1 MKGFENRSGLV
12 RAGLSAG
19 LMVLALGAVLP
30 AQFLLADD
38 AAVPARALRL
48 STVDGKVRLLFNK
61 QVVAD
66 QAVPNM
72 SLFEGT
78 EVVTRDDG
86 RAEIQFEDGSVAR
99 LSPNSSLSLTVLR
112 GQDGTGDAEI
122 TLEGGLGYFELQGS
136 GQAGSI
142 RIRFGDSV
150 VTAGSPTVV
159 RINLDNPPGALA
171 VFTGSAHVE
180 RGSVLGLDLHGGES
194 VALSSTD
201 PTHYDLAE
209 SIEPDS
215 WDAWNYDR
223 DQELASDAAVRTG
236 AANDPEDS
244 GNPAWNDL
252 DANGSWYN
260 VPDEGA
266 IWSPYDA
273 SSADWDP
280 YGNGYWLTTPLFG
293 STWVSS
299 NGWGYLPYHCGT
311 WNYYNSFGWGWAPGV
326 GGCSPWWRN
335 GHYGGPNIG
344 TGFAGYHPPQ
354 PPHRRVYG
362 GRNGGNDG
370 GTPGLIAVNQRPTG
384 GATALP
390 ARDKSTP
397 VVIDGHTVE
406 AVHQLIPRPQYDR
419 VGSAF
424 ITHTPSGY
432 TITNQGP
439 RTSSEQGYSNGTG
452 TGRESGHGAGS
463 VYSGSR
469 TSISPEP
476 GRSGSESTP
485 HAAPPVSH
493 SSSSGGNSGGGGIPH
508 TASPESH
515 SFSGGGY
522 SGGGGSFHGGSGGGG
537 STGNSNSGGTHR

>member
-1 MKGFENRSGLV
+1 MKGFENCGVLV
-12 RAGLSAG
+12 RVGLSAG
-19 LMVLALGAVLP
+19 LLALALGAVLP

-38 AAVPARALRL
+38 AALPARAVRL
-48 STVDGKVRLLFNK
+48 SSVDGQVRLLFNK

-72 SLFEGT
+72 PLFEGT
-78 EVVTRDDG
+78 EIVTGDDG

-112 GQDGTGDAEI
+112 GQGGAGDAEI
-122 TLEGGLGYFELQGS
+122 KLEGGLGYFELQGT

-142 RIRFGDSV
+142 RIRFGHSV

-159 RINLDNPPGALA
+159 RINLDQPPGTLA
-171 VFTGSAHVE
+171 VFTGNAHVE
-180 RGSVLGLDLHGGES
+180 RGALALDVHGGES
-194 VALSSTD
+194 VTMSSAS
-201 PTHYDLAE
+201 PGRYDLAE

-215 WDAWNYDR
+215 WDAWNSDR
-223 DQELASDAAVRTG
+223 DQELASEAAAHTG
-236 AANDPEDS
+236 VENGFEDS

-260 VPDEGA
+260 VPDQGT
-266 IWSPYDA
+266 IWSPNDA

-299 NGWGYLPYHCGT
+299 YGWGYLPYHCGT

-344 TGFAGYHPPQ
+344 VGFAGYHPPQ
-354 PPHRRVYG
+354 PPRRRTYAG
-362 GRNGGNDG
+362 QNGANNGA
-370 GTPGLIAVNQRPTG
+370 PAGLVAVNRRPING
-384 GATALP
+384 PAALP

-397 VVIDGHTVE
+397 VMIAGHTVE
-406 AVHQLIPRPQYDR
+406 ALHPLSPRPQYDR

-424 ITHTPSGY
+424 ITHTSSGY
-432 TITNQGP
+432 TITNQAP
-439 RTSSEQGYSNGTG
+439 RTSTGAGYSGGTG
-452 TGRESGHGAGS
+452 YSVGSGNS
-463 VYSGSR
+463 SSR
-469 TSISPEP
+469 TSNSPEP
-476 GRSGSESTP
+476 RSSGSESTP
-485 HAAPPVSH
+485 HVAPPVSH
-493 SSSSGGNSGGGGIPH
+493 SSSGGGNSGGSGSIPH

-515 SFSGGGY
+515 SSSGGGY
-522 SGGGGSFHGGSGGGG
+522 SGGGGYHGSGGGNTG
-537 STGNSNSGGTHR
+537 SGNGGTHR